1 MGACTR
7 GEEACLADLEP
18 VQNPTSFFQF
28 GSILILPVDP
38 NKTHHSSLLL
48 SLLVLIIVLLLQVS
62 LIFLWISF
70 FFSFF
75 LVIVLG

>member
-18 VQNPTSFFQF
+18 VQNPTSLFRF

-62 LIFLWISF
+62 PIFLWISF
-70 FFSFF
+70 FFFF
-75 LVIVLG
+75 FK